1 MTNKILVPLAEGFE
15 EIEAV
20 TIVDVLRRAELD
32 VTLAGLDGAGP
43 QRGSRGVL
51 VQPDCAFADL
61 EPGEFD
67 VIVLPGGLGGT
78 VRMLEEPRLLDA
90 LRELHARGGLTA
102 AVCAAPMVLAE
113 AGLISGVPVTS
124 HPSVR
129 DRLGDADVRSEPRVV
144 CSGSIVTS
152 QGPGTSLEFAL
163 ALVAELCGA
172 DVAADLAKAMVTRA

>member
-102 AVCAAPMVLAE
+102 AVCAAVRRRLAFEPVPRIAVICVPLTGAPMGGSRRPKRFQLLWTTYKSSAKLKMF
-113 AGLISGVPVTS
+113 GTKRRRGPFMRYFRNI
-124 HPSVR
+124 
-129 DRLGDADVRSEPRVV
+129 RLTVF
-144 CSGSIVTS
+144 
-152 QGPGTSLEFAL
+152 SL
-163 ALVAELCGA
+163 
-172 DVAADLAKAMVTRA
+172 D